1 MQKCFG
7 FEIQVLRLNN
17 VCQYT
22 NDSSSETGLFLAP
35 VAVESEVGVGS
46 DLWIKISHWM
56 GYLFALKK
64 ERKTGW
70 SSPVEDQP
78 EVAHLLGKVSTE
90 RLIFMTLL

>member
-7 FEIQVLRLNN
+7 FEIQVLRFVNILI
-17 VCQYT
+17 
-22 NDSSSETGLFLAP
+22 TGLFLAP

-46 DLWIKISHWM
+46 DLWIKNLHWM

-64 ERKTGW
+64 DRKTGW

-90 RLIFMTLL
+90 RLKFMTLL